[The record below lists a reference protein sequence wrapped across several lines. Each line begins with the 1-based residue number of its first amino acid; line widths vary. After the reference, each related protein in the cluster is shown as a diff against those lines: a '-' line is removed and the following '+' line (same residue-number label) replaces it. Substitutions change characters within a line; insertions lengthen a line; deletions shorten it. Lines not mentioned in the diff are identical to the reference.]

1 MINLIVV
8 AQVTFDA
15 LARMGRNSATWWW
28 TEAGVKVYGETER
41 FARSSAICF
50 GWTTSRYKTTGCS
63 RGVLIPLP
71 DRNLEAVGQ
80 SSGGGILMKS
90 KGFPISRE
98 ALLYCQRVIHHCLS
112 LTYISA
118 AWKIFKRQLKKSD
131 LCGRLE
137 SRNRSTIHSLSARSD
152 VAL

>member
-1 MINLIVV
+1 MKSRPL
-8 AQVTFDA
+8 AQD
-15 LARMGRNSATWWW
+15 R
-28 TEAGVKVYGETER
+28 AGVKGYGETES
-41 FARSSAICF
+41 FVRSSALCF
-50 GWTTSRYKTTGCS
+50 GRTTCRYKVTGCL

-90 KGFPISRE
+90 KGFPIARQ
-98 ALLYCQRVIHHCLS
+98 ALLYCQRVIHQCLS
-112 LTYISA
+112 LTYISV

-131 LCGRLE
+131 LCGLPE
-137 SRNRSTIHSLSARSD
+137 SRQGATIHSLSARSD